1 MGSTSASKTFAAG
14 QMSEMGRYD
23 VPCEVSFPGFGLG
36 MTIEHFQIEGIL
48 EELTESL
55 NSAVRYAIAL
65 GPKCF
70 RWKMLSLSGPKAFV
84 LLQLIMARVA
94 RSVVN
99 VIVVSLGFR
108 RTSLNTNWVSRE
120 ELCLPS
126 FDVVNCS
133 LNRLA
138 ICFTE
143 DTCEP
148 LKVIISFSAVCLIC
162 RPVSW

>member
-1 MGSTSASKTFAAG
+1 MGSISASKTFAAG

-23 VPCEVSFPGFGLG
+23 VPCEESFPGFGIG
-36 MTIEHFQIEGIL
+36 MTIEDFQIAGIL

-55 NSAVRYAIAL
+55 NSAVRYAVAL

-84 LLQLIMARVA
+84 LLQLLMALVT

-99 VIVVSLGFR
+99 VTVVSLGFR
-108 RTSLNTNWVSRE
+108 RTSLDTNRVSRE

-126 FDVVNCS
+126 FEVVNCS
-133 LNRLA
+133 LKRLA
-138 ICFTE
+138 ICFGE
-143 DTCEP
+143 DT
-148 LKVIISFSAVCLIC
+148 
-162 RPVSW
+162 